1 MVAHDTK
8 GLMQLMGGGNTYS
21 KQLQKVF
28 DSGQFDMANEPDI
41 GYPYL
46 FNYVPGQE
54 WRTQNKVSEL
64 ISTHFKNTPDGLPG
78 NDDTGTM
85 SAWLIYSMMG
95 LYPISPAD
103 AVYAVTTPTFDKI
116 TIQLDSRYYD
126 QSQLVIEKEGKGV
139 IKHLKLGEE
148 IQKGFFVNHS
158 ELVQSN
164 CLKIS
169 LE

>member
-1 MVAHDTK
+1 
-8 GLMQLMGGGNTYS
+8 
-21 KQLQKVF
+21 
-28 DSGQFDMANEPDI
+28 MANEPDI

-46 FNYVPGQE
+46 FNYLPGQE

-64 ISTHFKNTPDGLPG
+64 ISKHFKNTPDGLPG

-95 LYPISPAD
+95 LYPISPAK
-103 AVYAVTTPTFDKI
+103 AVYAVTSPVFDKI
-116 TIQLDSRYYD
+116 TIQLDRRYYN
-126 QSQLVIEKEGKGV
+126 QSHLVIEKEGEGF
-139 IKHLKLGEE
+139 INQLKIGEE
-148 IQKGFFVNHS
+148 ISKRFFINHS

-164 CLKIS
+164 YLKIS